1 MNKKKAKKI
10 IIICIVVVLVLSAAA
25 VGGAVL
31 LKNRGGPVGV
41 FSLYDVGMTDYIGDQ
56 SECSGMV
63 STENMQSVYISP
75 TQTLKEV
82 YVQEGQQVSA
92 GDKLA
97 SFDTT
102 LSDVELERQRIAV
115 EKVKAQI
122 TEETAHLAE
131 INTYKPYV
139 PVPEP
144 EPEPEKPLEPVT
156 LPYLRG
162 GDGTQGKPYIYLW
175 DASLWYTEDFINTVI
190 PLEPVN
196 PAPPEE
202 PENPEE
208 GDPGESTG
216 ESGDEPGDT
225 EPDAPPAE
233 ETVYVSKTAY
243 VIFEERE
250 YSNPEGELLE
260 YWGMVFTRNTDG
272 SFVFSVYKPDPSY
285 DAGSQP
291 DTPSDPGVSPE
302 EPQYTAAEIAQ
313 MRAESEKK
321 IKDLNL
327 QLKVEQ
333 VKYEKLKLEIN
344 TGVVTAEVSG
354 IVKSVS
360 DPAEA
365 KANGSSFILVS
376 GGGGYYIEGTLTEM
390 DLATVKVGQEVTVM
404 SWYTGMEI
412 TGEIVEISDFPSP
425 DSAGNYSNGNRNVS
439 YYPFTVFVSDEA
451 DFGSEDYYVSIMYSS
466 KGESH
471 GIYVEKPF
479 VLTEGSKSYLYVAGE
494 DGKLHKREVTVGGY
508 LWDNYAE
515 IVSGITAEDRI
526 AFPYGDNVRDGA
538 EIKDGS
544 LEELYS

>member
-162 GDGTQGKPYIYLW
+162 GDGTQGNPYI
-175 DASLWYTEDFINTVI
+175 
-190 PLEPVN
+190 
-196 PAPPEE
+196 PP
-202 PENPEE
+202 
-208 GDPGESTG
+208 
-216 ESGDEPGDT
+216 
-225 EPDAPPAE
+225 
-233 ETVYVSKTAY
+233 Y
-243 VIFEERE
+243 F
-250 YSNPEGELLE
+250 
-260 YWGMVFTRNTDG
+260 F
-272 SFVFSVYKPDPSY
+272 
-285 DAGSQP
+285 
-291 DTPSDPGVSPE
+291 
-302 EPQYTAAEIAQ
+302 AA
-313 MRAESEKK
+313 
-321 IKDLNL
+321 
-327 QLKVEQ
+327 
-333 VKYEKLKLEIN
+333 
-344 TGVVTAEVSG
+344 
-354 IVKSVS
+354 
-360 DPAEA
+360 
-365 KANGSSFILVS
+365 
-376 GGGGYYIEGTLTEM
+376 
-390 DLATVKVGQEVTVM
+390 
-404 SWYTGMEI
+404 
-412 TGEIVEISDFPSP
+412 
-425 DSAGNYSNGNRNVS
+425 
-439 YYPFTVFVSDEA
+439 
-451 DFGSEDYYVSIMYSS
+451 
-466 KGESH
+466 
-471 GIYVEKPF
+471 
-479 VLTEGSKSYLYVAGE
+479 
-494 DGKLHKREVTVGGY
+494 
-508 LWDNYAE
+508 
-515 IVSGITAEDRI
+515 
-526 AFPYGDNVRDGA
+526 
-538 EIKDGS
+538 
-544 LEELYS
+544 